1 MDFIL
6 KTIHFIKYFKVHLR
20 IKNRDFYPLD
30 FDTGKKIE
38 EVQILG
44 LQSSSPKNYYSHLFN
59 KRGGWNKRGGGAKV
73 ANSLN
78 VKGGI
83 FWKKLVHN
91 SNKQGVEG
99 GKDLRNQ

>member
-1 MDFIL
+1 MDFFL

-44 LQSSSPKNYYSHLFN
+44 LQSLPLYSNALELQKNTGHSFP
-59 KRGGWNKRGGGAKV
+59 
-73 ANSLN
+73 
-78 VKGGI
+78 
-83 FWKKLVHN
+83 
-91 SNKQGVEG
+91 
-99 GKDLRNQ
+99 

>member
-1 MDFIL
+1 MDFFL

-44 LQSSSPKNYYSHLFN
+44 LQSPPPKNYCAQPDFGFLNLYFLNFFACKLRDIRFTQYYRIITEYFN
-59 KRGGWNKRGGGAKV
+59 IK
-73 ANSLN
+73 
-78 VKGGI
+78 
-83 FWKKLVHN
+83 
-91 SNKQGVEG
+91 E
-99 GKDLRNQ
+99 